1 MSHSR
6 IHNFGAGPAVLP
18 LSVVE
23 EVQATLP
30 NLSGSGFGL
39 CEISHRS
46 PTFQTVV
53 DSAMDRIR
61 RVLSVPDD
69 YTILFLQGGA
79 SLQFYMTALNLLKPN
94 EKADFLETGGWSK
107 KAIRE
112 ANRVG
117 QANNIW
123 SDSENG
129 FRSVPNNSEYS
140 VSEDS
145 VYLHYTSN
153 NTLMGTQYHHL
164 PDSAGKPIVVD
175 ASSDIAG
182 VAIDVSAHD
191 VIYAGAQKNLGPS
204 GVTLIILSPW
214 ALSRAKENSDL
225 GNLPTMLDYT
235 IHASKGSLF
244 NTPNTFG
251 IFVLDCVFKWLEEN
265 GGLEGAIARNRA
277 KSSLLYEELDRSNFW
292 LPHAKKSSRSV
303 MNVTWRISD
312 QSLESVFLK
321 EAEEMGLGGL
331 KGHREVGGIRAS
343 LYNGCTIDSVEVL
356 VKFMRDFEKR
366 HG

>member
-1 MSHSR
+1 VGHSR

-23 EVQATLP
+23 EVQAALP

-46 PTFQTVV
+46 PIFQAVV
-53 DSAMDRIR
+53 DSAMKRIR
-61 RVLSVPDD
+61 RVLLVPDN
-69 YTILFLQGGA
+69 YTILLLQGGA
-79 SLQFYMTALNLLKPN
+79 SLQFYMTALNLLKTN
-94 EKADFLETGGWSK
+94 ENADFLETGGWSK
-107 KAIRE
+107 KAIEE

-117 QANNIW
+117 KANNIW

-129 FRSVPNNSEYS
+129 FRSVPSNSDYTLSDES
-140 VSEDS
+140 I
-145 VYLHYTSN
+145 YLHYTSN
-153 NTLMGTQYHHL
+153 NTLVGTQYHHL
-164 PDSAGKPIVVD
+164 PDSGGKPLVVD

-182 VAIDVSAHD
+182 APIDVSAHD

-204 GVTLIILSPW
+204 GVTLVILSPW
-214 ALSRAKENSDL
+214 ALSRARENSNS
-225 GNLPTMLDYT
+225 GILPKMLDYNV
-235 IHASKGSLF
+235 HASKGSLF

-265 GGLEGAIARNRA
+265 GGLEGAISRNKA
-277 KSSLLYEELDRSNFW
+277 KSNLLYEELDRSDFW
-292 LPHAKKSSRSV
+292 LPHAEKKSRSA

-312 QSLESVFLK
+312 QSLESIFLK
-321 EAEEMGLGGL
+321 DAEEAGLGGL
-331 KGHREVGGIRAS
+331 KGHRDVGGIRAS
-343 LYNGCTIDSVEVL
+343 LYNGCTIDSVKAL
-356 VKFMRDFEKR
+356 VKFMCEFEKK